1 MTAPAPELR
10 AVRCS
15 GCGGTVR
22 MVPGKR
28 LPSCLFCG
36 ADAADLIPFDPPE
49 TVEPPEG
56 AIPFAVSDD
65 EARAAF
71 RTFATSSFWYPSD
84 LRSAKLELRHLL
96 LPAWAWSGAVET
108 HWTGL
113 VSASTRS
120 GKRPVSGHEDV
131 FFEQIL
137 VPSSQSLRQAELASL
152 GAYDESAL
160 APFDPATAVEPY
172 ELSELTRSVA
182 RTRAQQEMERR
193 HRLAIERA
201 NGLLKCRA
209 SSVVTELAGRP
220 VLVPVFIGAYR
231 YGSRTFRVLVN
242 GQSGQLVGN
251 APISVWKV
259 IGVILA
265 VIALIGAVA
274 LAIGVCGGGAG
285 LLKVLLR

>member
-1 MTAPAPELR
+1 MSGELR

-36 ADAADLIPFDPPE
+36 ADASDLIPFEPPE
-49 TVEPPEG
+49 SVEPPEG
-56 AIPFAVSDD
+56 AIPFVITDD
-65 EARAAF
+65 QARASF

-96 LPAWAWSGAVET
+96 LPAWAWAGAVET

-120 GKRPVSGHEDV
+120 GKRPVAGHEDV

-137 VPSSQSLRQAELASL
+137 VPSSQSLRQAELGSL
-152 GAYDESAL
+152 GGYDESAL
-160 APFDPATAVEPY
+160 VPFDPEQTVEPY

-193 HRLAIERA
+193 HRVAIERA
-201 NGLLKCRA
+201 NGLVKCRS
-209 SSVVTELAGRP
+209 SSVVTELQGRP

-242 GQSGQLVGN
+242 GQSGQLVGD
-251 APISVWKV
+251 APTSVWKV
-259 IGVILA
+259 LGVILLVVA
-265 VIALIGAVA
+265 IIGGIA
-274 LAIGVCGGGAG
+274 LAIAVCGGGAG
-285 LLKVLLR
+285 VLRHFLR